1 LTVQCRA
8 GGRQRE
14 RSFRHDQ
21 KSVANDF
28 AIKVEHDKKGL
39 GHKSVDLTYRTY
51 SHFLPDAFDR
61 ARELLDAEFSDL
73 S

>member
-1 LTVQCRA
+1 VS
-8 GGRQRE
+8 GR
-14 RSFRHDQ
+14 
-21 KSVANDF
+21 
-28 AIKVEHDKKGL
+28 L

>member
-1 LTVQCRA
+1 VS
-8 GGRQRE
+8 GR
-14 RSFRHDQ
+14 
-21 KSVANDF
+21 
-28 AIKVEHDKKGL
+28 L

-51 SHFLPDAFDR
+51 SHFLPDASDR